1 LTVAQWTAF
10 FQQNPT
16 WLPPFT
22 QPGNTTAR
30 IAAFVRYEQQFF
42 EVASGGPP
50 SEIDLATIADTASGA
65 NTLSFA
71 PAASVVIGMSVSGL
85 DIPVGAT
92 VTGVVTSATSTTV
105 TISAGVSAAVPIG
118 TTIIFSPSLSGAGSS
133 SSTPLLQEPST
144 DWLGACLTAYGAF
157 VFGNGFNLPQL
168 EAAAATVFPGNPTAQ
183 AWVADALVTI
193 DALYQVM
200 KSVSLPPPGTPSS
213 EFSVV
218 EALYARGFKSATD
231 ITRLTAAE
239 FKQAVTGTVAWGTPS
254 DDLATA
260 IYTSASAIAPPTA
273 GTSSGGGFNQSIRT
287 DR

>member
-1 LTVAQWTAF
+1 
-10 FQQNPT
+10 
-16 WLPPFT
+16 
-22 QPGNTTAR
+22 
-30 IAAFVRYEQQFF
+30 
-42 EVASGGPP
+42 
-50 SEIDLATIADTASGA
+50 
-65 NTLSFA
+65 
-71 PAASVVIGMSVSGL
+71 
-85 DIPVGAT
+85 
-92 VTGVVTSATSTTV
+92 
-105 TISAGVSAAVPIG
+105 
-118 TTIIFSPSLSGAGSS
+118 
-133 SSTPLLQEPST
+133 
-144 DWLGACLTAYGAF
+144 
-157 VFGNGFNLPQL
+157 
-168 EAAAATVFPGNPTAQ
+168 
-183 AWVADALVTI
+183 
-193 DALYQVM
+193 M